1 MGLGAIVVALNSGL
15 FNADAGTGYPIE
27 INSDSVLLP
36 EMGLQND
43 PVRGR
48 RIRPSNQFG
57 LSERHQTQI
66 RWLESICEESRI
78 VADAI
83 HVR

>member
-15 FNADAGTGYPIE
+15 FNADAGTGYPIGM
-27 INSDSVLLP
+27 ISDSLLLP
-36 EMGLQND
+36 EMGFQND
-43 PVRGR
+43 PASQQK
-48 RIRPSNQFG
+48 IRHSNSSG
-57 LSERHQTQI
+57 SGERHQTQI